1 MTSSSDE
8 QEPKVQSLSTT
19 LGQWRTEHDQYPDAF
34 HDLQAVLMRREDEIA
49 ETLRVAGAQFGLFP
63 EIVAEVLTEIGI
75 GTPPDDTTREFIK
88 QNFIARMQWIQQQQQ
103 PPGV

>member
-1 MTSSSDE
+1 MTSME
-8 QEPKVQSLSTT
+8 NEEPKVASLSHVMAHFVEDRLVNESAAAAMT
-19 LGQWRTEHDQYPDAF
+19 DF
-34 HDLQAVLMRREDEIA
+34 LMQREDQIA
-49 ETLRVAGAQFGLFP
+49 ETLRVAGSQFGLFP